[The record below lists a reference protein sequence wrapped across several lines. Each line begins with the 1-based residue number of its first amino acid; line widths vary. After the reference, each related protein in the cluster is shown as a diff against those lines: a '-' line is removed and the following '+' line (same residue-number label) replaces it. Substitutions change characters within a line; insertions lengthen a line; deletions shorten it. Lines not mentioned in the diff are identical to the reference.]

1 MQVSF
6 LAAQSGRNHPKV
18 VKWDMIHVNVI
29 DGSTGIQLNPYH
41 ARRPVDNPYA
51 LIRRVDEESSV
62 AVQSWWIHTT
72 SVDRSITP
80 IP

>member
-51 LIRRVDEESSV
+51 LIRWVDEKPAE
-62 AVQSWWIHTT
+62 
-72 SVDRSITP
+72 P
-80 IP
+80 LP